1 MNLHTLVRHSSM
13 NARVL
18 NNLYFS
24 RLKQNISSKKYCG
37 ASQRHMENQAVH
49 QGTRNRIPLSKVE
62 VKRNPVSLSGVP
74 AT

>member
-24 RLKQNISSKKYCG
+24 RLSKIYQVRNIVVP
-37 ASQRHMENQAVH
+37 QRHMENQAVD
-49 QGTRNRIPLSKVE
+49 QGRRNRIPLSKVE

>member
-1 MNLHTLVRHSSM
+1 M

-37 ASQRHMENQAVH
+37 ASQRHMENQAVD
-49 QGTRNRIPLSKVE
+49 QGEKKQDSF
-62 VKRNPVSLSGVP
+62 VKG
-74 AT
+74 